1 MIFCEGVFYLKASKR
16 RFTPRIDEMPGL
28 HFVAGSDSTK
38 IARVLA
44 KVFEQAGLIPSAVS
58 DRYLR
63 VKFNT
68 VLQPKDTAQFSTL
81 ADQNVKVDMDKNGEF
96 ITFEI
101 NTEHLDPER
110 VLTEIHRLSAPMTS
124 KFPTGVQWSLQKDH
138 KPGANRATI
147 TLSLH
152 NPPVTTIKPS
162 DLSRL
167 GVLGLD
173 DEQIES
179 MCLLLN
185 NQGASRSLIDVFRP
199 SDKPVTVKKQQEQR
213 LNDAGKEMLR
223 TYNESQDSETFDTEG
238 KVESLVMQEFNDM
251 VDFRAPAGVSLEKFK
266 QSVLSSVLDT
276 WRSNPVKYS
285 NASELYA
292 LVDSVV
298 SDNGAQ

>member
-1 MIFCEGVFYLKASKR
+1 
-16 RFTPRIDEMPGL
+16 
-28 HFVAGSDSTK
+28 
-38 IARVLA
+38 VLA

-96 ITFEI
+96 ITFEV

-199 SDKPVTVKKQQEQR
+199 SDKPAPVQKQQEQR

-251 VDFRAPAGVSLEKFK
+251 VDFRPPAGVSLDKFK

-276 WRSNPVKYS
+276 WRSNTAKYS
-285 NASELYA
+285 KALELYA
-292 LVDSVV
+292 LVDLVL